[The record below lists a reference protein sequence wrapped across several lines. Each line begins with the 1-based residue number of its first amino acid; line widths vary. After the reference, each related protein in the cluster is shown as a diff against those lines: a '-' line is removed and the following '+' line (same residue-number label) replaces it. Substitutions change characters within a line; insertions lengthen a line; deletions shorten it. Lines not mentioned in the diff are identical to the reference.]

1 MFEKVGLLDERYF
14 MYYEEV
20 DFCLRARRAGF
31 TCWYVPASRVVH
43 FVGAASQIS
52 DARKHRRRRPAYWF
66 ESRRRYFTQN
76 HGRPYALLADAAY
89 ATAFA
94 LWRIRR
100 AIQRKPDPDPP
111 QFLTDFLRHSTVGRG
126 LRLS

>member
-1 MFEKVGLLDERYF
+1 MTGRWEG
-14 MYYEEV
+14 
-20 DFCLRARRAGF
+20 ATAGGPKP
-31 TCWYVPASRVVH
+31 T
-43 FVGAASQIS
+43 S
-52 DARKHRRRRPAYWF
+52 D
-66 ESRRRYFTQN
+66 N
-76 HGRPYALLADAAY
+76 LCDHGRPYALLADAAY

-111 QFLTDFLRHSTVGRG
+111 QFLTDFLRHSTAGRG